1 RGISNFRFVRNTNR
15 QSACRA
21 FMMDKK
27 EFGKRLSQLLAMTG
41 NSMKDLA
48 QKCEIP
54 YSTIRGYVAGDSI
67 PSGIDQ
73 LQKIARSTGVS
84 ASWLLGEDANDFAAV
99 PEPRSV
105 EKDIELLNSL
115 FRYMTPAQRASVLKR
130 ILVYLDNWIKM
141 LVKIGKGSSS
151 DFKNI
156 RLDSS
161 FVLSR

>member
-1 RGISNFRFVRNTNR
+1 MYSILDLKLDNWKREISNFRFVRNTNR

-115 FRYMTPAQRASVLKR
+115 FRYMTPTQRASVLKR
-130 ILVYLDNWIKM
+130 ILASVSGQLDKD
-141 LVKIGKGSSS
+141 VSEDREGE
-151 DFKNI
+151 
-156 RLDSS
+156 
-161 FVLSR
+161 

>member
-1 RGISNFRFVRNTNR
+1 
-15 QSACRA
+15 
-21 FMMDKK
+21 
-27 EFGKRLSQLLAMTG
+27 
-41 NSMKDLA
+41 A

-130 ILVYLDNWIKM
+130 ILASVSGQLDKD
-141 LVKIGKGSSS
+141 V
-151 DFKNI
+151 
-156 RLDSS
+156 
-161 FVLSR
+161 